1 MKSKYATLIRNL
13 LQSYHA
19 QVTAIDKENYSVHS
33 DGIHLMELNL
43 QLAKCLEGISATAR
57 FNNDIDDFS
66 ELHKITL
73 MAFNGEIPTGDNIPM
88 LSSLA
93 SGVMREKNSNLKVV

>member
-19 QVTAIDKENYSVHS
+19 QATAIDKENFSVHS

-43 QLAKCLEGISATAR
+43 QLAKEGANKFLI
-57 FNNDIDDFS
+57 
-66 ELHKITL
+66 
-73 MAFNGEIPTGDNIPM
+73 
-88 LSSLA
+88 
-93 SGVMREKNSNLKVV
+93 